1 MGRTKTKKIINLLD
15 NTTDQPS
22 KVKLK
27 NWLEVNNNARGTYNI
42 NFQIKFKTIILIS
55 SLQIYL
61 WKELKQLLGQEQMQ
75 QQD

>member
-1 MGRTKTKKIINLLD
+1 MLD

-42 NFQIKFKTIILIS
+42 NSQIKFKTMILIS